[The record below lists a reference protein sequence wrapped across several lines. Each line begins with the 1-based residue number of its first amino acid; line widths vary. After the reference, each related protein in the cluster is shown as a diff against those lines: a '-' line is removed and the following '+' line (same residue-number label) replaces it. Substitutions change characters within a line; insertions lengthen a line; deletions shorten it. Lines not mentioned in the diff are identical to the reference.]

1 MGTVEAVDPDLP
13 VPSQR
18 GFPDWW
24 PNQQS
29 CGPSPGTPVAAW
41 CLRSAAE
48 LWVLQRII
56 EWLELKGTSKTIL
69 FQPPAMR
76 RVANHYIIHQLRP
89 IQPGLECLQG
99 WGIHSSSGQLCQRL
113 TALSVRKFPNILS
126 KSPLLKLKTYAASTK
141 YEYLWILNY
150 L

>member
-56 EWLELKGTSKTIL
+56 EWLELKGTSKTIQ
-69 FQPPAMR
+69 FQPPAMH
-76 RVANHYIIHQLRP
+76 RVANHYISHQLRLHRAP
-89 IQPGLECLQG
+89 
-99 WGIHSSSGQLCQRL
+99 SSLALNASRDEAS
-113 TALSVRKFPNILS
+113 TALLGSCASTSLPFLTFSVRKFPDI
-126 KSPLLKLKTYAASTK
+126 
-141 YEYLWILNY
+141 
-150 L
+150 